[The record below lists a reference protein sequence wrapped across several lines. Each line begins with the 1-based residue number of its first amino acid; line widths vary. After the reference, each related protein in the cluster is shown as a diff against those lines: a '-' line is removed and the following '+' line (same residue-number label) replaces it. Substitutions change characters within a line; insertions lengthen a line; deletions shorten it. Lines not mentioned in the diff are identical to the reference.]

1 MTSVGPSI
9 ASPVSLFVMGSAC
22 FVGYEIAFLKD
33 PWAQKTLF
41 ICAAISTLGFFL
53 TRKVIPVVAVY
64 TERKGLFGYDI
75 NKRGTPAGDVKVPES
90 LGLATGLVFLMCAIG
105 FQLFHFTNSEPRA
118 DEWLLEYN
126 AALASIVFML
136 FLGFVDDVLDIP
148 WRYKLI
154 LPMVA
159 AMPLLVSYPGKTDI
173 AIPKPIK
180 GLLQYGGCDL
190 ISMALPQYGECDV
203 IHLGV
208 LYHFY
213 MLLLTIFCTNSIN
226 ILAGVNGL
234 EAGQSL
240 VIAVAVLVHNLSML
254 GESGEVNDAHLF
266 SAYLMMPFIATTLA
280 LLVFNWYPSKVFV
293 GDTYTYFAGMTFA
306 VAGILGHFS
315 ETLLLFFLP
324 QLLNFLYSV
333 PQLFKLVPCP
343 RHRLPKLDPDSGL
356 LHATPNMN
364 LVNLALRITGP
375 LREES
380 LTALLLMFQVAC
392 CVAGFAARYMLAGW
406 YKY

>member
-1 MTSVGPSI
+1 MTAPNTVWIFLI
-9 ASPVSLFVMGSAC
+9 ASALC
-22 FVGYEIAFLKD
+22 VGIEIATVKD
-33 PWAQKTLF
+33 LWARKTIC
-41 ICAAISTLGFFL
+41 ICATISTIGFFL
-53 TRKVIPVVAVY
+53 TRKIIPTVAVY
-64 TERKGLFGYDI
+64 TERKGLFGFDI
-75 NKRGTPAGDVKVPES
+75 NKRGTPAGDVKVPEA
-90 LGLATGLVFLMCAIG
+90 LGLACGLVFLMCAVG
-105 FQLFHFTNSEPRA
+105 FQLLHFTSDDARA

-159 AMPLLVSYPGKTDI
+159 AMPLLVSYSGKTDI
-173 AIPKPIK
+173 AIPKPLK
-180 GLLQYGGCDL
+180 ALLQYGGCDVL
-190 ISMALPQYGECDV
+190 SLALTQYGECDV

-240 VIAVAVLVHNLSML
+240 VIGVSVLIHNLSML
-254 GESGEVNDAHLF
+254 DETNQVVRDAHLF
-266 SAYLMMPFIATTLA
+266 SAYLMLPFIATTLA

-293 GDTYTYFAGMTFA
+293 GDTFTYFAGMTFA
-306 VAGILGHFS
+306 VVGILGHFS
-315 ETLLLFFLP
+315 ETLLLFFVP
-324 QLLNFLYSV
+324 QLINFVYSI
-333 PQLFKLVPCP
+333 PQLFKIVPCP
-343 RHRLPKLDPDSGL
+343 RHRLPKLDPDTGL

-375 LREES
+375 MKEER
-380 LTALLLMFQVAC
+380 LTVVLLAFQVVC
-392 CVAGFAARYMLAGW
+392 CAAGFGIRYTLTGW
-406 YKY
+406 YK